1 MFFVAVLLSF
11 CESLRIPERTM
22 RKPTLQVRKN
32 KINGRVVFQVRVP
45 NPNGGLSIRKTF
57 KTKQDAETF
66 ASSARIERENYGHAA
81 FGISDALRTDA
92 VRAAEILRET
102 GVTLTEAARAFLKD
116 WQMKRN
122 GVAVA
127 QAVDAFLASRANR
140 EKRHLTNLKTRL
152 SHFASAAGT
161 KNTTDIEPGEISDF
175 LAGLTYEP
183 RTILHYW
190 THLNGFFNFCLGR
203 KWVSAN
209 PMRQVDRPRV
219 SDADPEKLSTHQAAK
234 ILLACDDR
242 ILPGVAIAL
251 FCGLRQCEV
260 ENLDWGAVDLEEGV
274 LKITASL
281 GGKLSGRRVVPIPPC
296 LKEWISPFQKKSGRV
311 CSVSEGTQRDLWTQA
326 RIVAGFGPYKPTSA
340 KVRQLLKDPK
350 TGKPRKDLIPWPDNA
365 LRHSGISYNL
375 ATDSNLAR
383 VAYESGNSPDVVK
396 GHYNGLAT
404 NKEAQA
410 FFAIMPPAQN
420 KIVRMTA

>member
-1 MFFVAVLLSF
+1 
-11 CESLRIPERTM
+11 M

-57 KTKQDAETF
+57 KTKQDAETC
-66 ASSARIERENYGHAA
+66 ASAARIERENYGAAA

-152 SHFASAAGT
+152 SHFVAAAGT

-175 LAGLTYEP
+175 LVGLTYEP
-183 RTILHYW
+183 RTVLHYW

-251 FCGLRQCEV
+251 FCGLRQSEV
-260 ENLDWGAVDLEEGV
+260 QKLDWDAVDFEEGV
-274 LKITASL
+274 IKITASL
-281 GGKLSGRRVVPIPPC
+281 GGKQSGRRVVPLRPC
-296 LKEWISPFQKKSGRV
+296 LKAWLSRLQKKSGRV
-311 CSVSEGTQRDLWTQA
+311 WPEGEGTRDLWTQA
-326 RIVAGFGPYKPTSA
+326 RIVAGFGPFKPTSA
-340 KVRQLLKDPK
+340 KALELLKDPK
-350 TGKPRKDLIPWPDNA
+350 TGKPRKDLIPWPENV

-383 VAYESGNSPDVVK
+383 VAYESGNSPDVIK
-396 GHYNGLAT
+396 KHYNGLAT

-420 KIVRMTA
+420 MIVRMTA